1 MPGNARIHS
10 FHISRPRYFLCS
22 FIRLSN
28 ELMVFQFHSVAV
40 QRAGRVTGNI
50 WCNFCVDKWEAKFPG
65 CKAYGHNSAWAG
77 PGRAPFFGCQ
87 VAPGQ
92 SCGGAVQS
100 APSNWNVDWSA
111 GTDPCL
117 FLSHWRT
124 CMHMSTHIRLRTS
137 FCVFILS
144 KSIGNFL
151 SRPGNPRIWD
161 KIHLYQKD
169 QNPYLMALKNEIKSV
184 TNSLAD

>member
-1 MPGNARIHS
+1 MWPFKG
-10 FHISRPRYFLCS
+10 P
-22 FIRLSN
+22 
-28 ELMVFQFHSVAV
+28 
-40 QRAGRVTGNI
+40 TGNI

-124 CMHMSTHIRLRTS
+124 CMHTSTHIRLRTS

-151 SRPGNPRIWD
+151 PRPGNPRIWD
-161 KIHLYQKD
+161 KNTFVSKRSKPLSNGTKEWNQVTDKFLGRLRSIPCKTIL
-169 QNPYLMALKNEIKSV
+169 PKS
-184 TNSLAD
+184 